1 MNRFTTGTIGITTY
15 AASQLG
21 DVVFVEL
28 PQVDTELKK
37 GDTMGA
43 VESVKS
49 ASDINVPASG
59 KIVEAN
65 SALEEKPGDVN
76 KSPEDQA
83 WMAKI
88 EISDAGE
95 LEGLMDEEGYKAFT
109 ESEDH

>member
-1 MNRFTTGTIGITTY
+1 
-15 AASQLG
+15 
-21 DVVFVEL
+21 
-28 PQVDTELKK
+28 
-37 GDTMGA
+37 MGA

-65 SALEEKPGDVN
+65 SALEEKPTDVN

-88 EISDAGE
+88 EISDASE
-95 LEGLMDEEGYKAFT
+95 LEGLMDENGYKQFT
-109 ESEDH
+109 ESEE

>member
-1 MNRFTTGTIGITTY
+1 
-15 AASQLG
+15 
-21 DVVFVEL
+21 
-28 PQVDTELKK
+28 
-37 GDTMGA
+37 MGA